1 MLHVADMSHEQ
12 PNSAEG
18 DGAVLSADE
27 LDITA
32 EENVV
37 QIDENRYVVSSD
49 GPPKV
54 RGRTGDARGNRFEDH
69 FETAEVQPAGGET
82 DADAETVERWLQTD
96 LKEGNTEYGFHI
108 TAKFDGRVSSHELT
122 SDDITTVFEN
132 LLLWYAQ
139 HLDGD
144 TPVEEVL
151 AILLLKSNVPLRY
164 PSKSLRRLVVRHGL
178 SADDEIGDLLRAVDG
193 EGVVFQSP

>member
-12 PNSAEG
+12 PNSTEG

-27 LDITA
+27 LDITE

-37 QIDENRYVVSSD
+37 QIDENRFVVSSD

-54 RGRTGDARGNRFEDH
+54 RGRTGDSRGDRFEDH
-69 FETAEVQPAGGET
+69 FETAQVQPAGRGT
-82 DADAETVERWLQTD
+82 DVDAEAVQRWLRTN
-96 LKEGNTEYGFHI
+96 LEEGNAKYGFHI
-108 TAKFDGRVSSHELT
+108 TAKFDGRVSDHELT

-164 PSKSLRRLVVRHGL
+164 PPKSLRRLVVRHGL
-178 SADDEIGDLLRAVDG
+178 SADDTVGDLLEAVDG
-193 EGVVFQSP
+193 EGVVFRSP